1 MGTAKAEPTHAE
13 NSAENTQVVKKRRGG
28 NPDKIRKYQ
37 WRKGC
42 PSPNPG
48 GRPKNLISDAQK
60 DWLKQQKKT
69 GVTNTEAVAAAQGKK
84 ALKGDTSAYTAIR
97 DTTEGKPRPVQP
109 YAEEIGPTTQVQV
122 NQQVNIVS
130 ERGDLAALIRQIYGL
145 EYDGASAA
153 DSAAPVNGKPAS
165 R

>member
-1 MGTAKAEPTHAE
+1 VSKSKQGDDAAI
-13 NSAENTQVVKKRRGG
+13 SAENTQLAKKRRG
-28 NPDKIRKYQ
+28 NPDRIRQYQ

-42 PSPNPG
+42 PSPNPS

-60 DWLKQQKKT
+60 DWLKQQAKN
-69 GVTNTEAVAAAQGKK
+69 GVTNAELVAQAQGKK
-84 ALKGDTSAYTAIR
+84 ALKGDTTAYTAIR

-130 ERGDLAALIRQIYGL
+130 DRQNLAALIRQIYGL
-145 EYDGASAA
+145 ETDGSAA
-153 DSAAPVNGKPAS
+153 DFAAVPGKGKPAS
-165 R
+165 Y